1 MSEWIK
7 KFERDSKLK
16 SAIVLSGNTADII
29 KGKNGKYVNTTNFI
43 IDILNDNFSNVIL
56 WDRISGINKLSKS
69 SGGFYD
75 IIQDNL
81 GDDEESYDIG
91 EDDKSNH
98 NDTGKYKDINDF
110 FGFMLQKI
118 NSKTCFILDYSDYIF
133 SSNSSMGDQEKQWLT
148 ILKKS
153 INENANYD
161 LLNTDMIKQGC
172 LVVILTQKLATVPSS
187 FYVGDANVS
196 TITIPIPSRANRSEF
211 VEYTESM
218 IEFEPALDGLRL
230 NDFIDTLD
238 GFTLKDIAQIIK
250 LSRISEPKLS
260 YEKTINL
267 YKYGESKSP
276 WEDLSRDKI
285 ANIQNILKE
294 RVKGQDEAIEK
305 VENVII
311 RAFTGF
317 SGLQHSTKVKKP
329 KGVLFFV
336 GPTGVGKTEL
346 AKSLANFLFGDETAC
361 IRFDMSEFNHEH
373 SDQRLVG
380 APPGYVGYEEGGQ
393 LTNAIKAKPF
403 SVLLF
408 DEIEKAHGKILDKFL
423 QILEDGRLTDG
434 KGETVSFAESVII
447 FTSNIGASD
456 TANSDNVKE
465 VKRQFLEKVKDH
477 FIVTLKRPEL
487 LNRIGSDNIVPF
499 NFINSDDFLVE
510 IAKSKFEKIKQFVKE
525 KYKIS
530 TIKFDDEE
538 KSYKI
543 LASRVDKNNGGRGVL
558 NMLESSI
565 INPLSAFVFEN
576 FDRLIGRTLT
586 IKIENEK
593 FGTFEF
599 ELK

>member
-29 KGKNGKYVNTTNFI
+29 KGKNGKYVNTTDFI
-43 IDILNDNFSNVIL
+43 IDMLNNNFSNVIL

-75 IIQDNL
+75 IIQDDL

-91 EDDKSNH
+91 EDDKSNN

-118 NSKTCFILDYSDYIF
+118 NSRTCFILDYSDYIF
-133 SSNSSMGDQEKQWLT
+133 SSNSSMSDQEKQWLT

-196 TITIPIPSRANRSEF
+196 TVTIPIPSRTSRSEF

-218 IEFEPALDGLRL
+218 IEFEPALDRLRL
-230 NDFIDTLD
+230 NDFIDALD

-294 RVKGQDEAIEK
+294 RVKG
-305 VENVII
+305 
-311 RAFTGF
+311 
-317 SGLQHSTKVKKP
+317 
-329 KGVLFFV
+329 
-336 GPTGVGKTEL
+336 
-346 AKSLANFLFGDETAC
+346 
-361 IRFDMSEFNHEH
+361 
-373 SDQRLVG
+373 
-380 APPGYVGYEEGGQ
+380 
-393 LTNAIKAKPF
+393 
-403 SVLLF
+403 
-408 DEIEKAHGKILDKFL
+408 
-423 QILEDGRLTDG
+423 
-434 KGETVSFAESVII
+434 
-447 FTSNIGASD
+447 
-456 TANSDNVKE
+456 
-465 VKRQFLEKVKDH
+465 
-477 FIVTLKRPEL
+477 
-487 LNRIGSDNIVPF
+487 
-499 NFINSDDFLVE
+499 
-510 IAKSKFEKIKQFVKE
+510 
-525 KYKIS
+525 
-530 TIKFDDEE
+530 
-538 KSYKI
+538 
-543 LASRVDKNNGGRGVL
+543 
-558 NMLESSI
+558 
-565 INPLSAFVFEN
+565 
-576 FDRLIGRTLT
+576 
-586 IKIENEK
+586 
-593 FGTFEF
+593 
-599 ELK
+599 